1 MTTVTNLNEASET
14 SIFDN
19 LLEYK
24 MNMAQYSDLRL
35 MFVNKGLICTVL
47 VSYDYNSTSVHLGLK
62 ILSI

>member
-19 LLEYK
+19 LLKYK

-35 MFVNKGLICTVL
+35 MFVNKGSICTVL
-47 VSYDYNSTSVHLGLK
+47 VSYDYKSTSVHLGLK